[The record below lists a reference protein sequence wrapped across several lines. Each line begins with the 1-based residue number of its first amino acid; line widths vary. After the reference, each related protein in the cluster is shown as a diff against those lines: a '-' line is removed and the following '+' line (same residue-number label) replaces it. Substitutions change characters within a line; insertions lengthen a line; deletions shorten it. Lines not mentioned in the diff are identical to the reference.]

1 MLRHL
6 PHGTQTVRSSATYR
20 GDPAPHQ
27 AYLTEVSFTNVQYKV
42 VKIREGRGKNTTTRD
57 LARVT
62 GDFRILASSTAGVRP
77 SMWVGFH
84 TVDMTNPAQPVYFE
98 GTSRDDDGQHD
109 LIEGLLQRD
118 LDVVPVGPMTIHLA
132 VDYVFPTRDASSW
145 AYDPGQNTNAG
156 FFTDANPARS
166 LGDASPTAFSAESTV
181 TCR

>member
-62 GDFRILASSTAGVRP
+62 GDFRILASSTVRRNRLLKITGDNAFT
-77 SMWVGFH
+77 SQ
-84 TVDMTNPAQPVYFE
+84 NPP
-98 GTSRDDDGQHD
+98 
-109 LIEGLLQRD
+109 I
-118 LDVVPVGPMTIHLA
+118 
-132 VDYVFPTRDASSW
+132 
-145 AYDPGQNTNAG
+145 
-156 FFTDANPARS
+156 
-166 LGDASPTAFSAESTV
+166 
-181 TCR
+181 C